1 MENIED
7 YKEINRNISNYI
19 KEVSELQDRTSELD
33 QRLLRQLNYDIDE
46 KMKGLK
52 SLRDEIKSEVDKLGK
67 YDHGNLA
74 TQVIQKLNL
83 SILKKAENE
92 RIEEMKQIIESKVQE
107 HLYTKP
113 YKKLLELTVIFNVA
127 VFIAMGSIFI
137 YSAKNDQQIKYDLKW
152 KTKYDQVVE
161 QARNMVIERDK
172 EIKQLKGQR

>member
-7 YKEINRNISNYI
+7 YKEINRSISNYI
-19 KEVSELQDRTSELD
+19 KEVSELQNKTSQAD
-33 QRLLRQLNYDIDE
+33 IKLLQKLEDNIKE
-46 KMKGLK
+46 KMTEL
-52 SLRDEIKSEVDKLGK
+52 SNLRYEIKNEVDKLGK

-83 SILKKAENE
+83 SFLKKAESE